1 MKKLFFIP
9 LVLAVFSL
17 NAQVFPYEL
26 TVLNQDYQQ
35 LADPNSFTT
44 TPDWD
49 DFDGQADFGFDF
61 NMFGSTINGIL
72 ISEPSGLIQI
82 GGKGTMNL
90 YSAMYS
96 DLVNADSLEVVSTVG
111 YVVEGEAPNR
121 IAKLEW
127 NNAGLYG
134 EADSLN
140 SFSMRLNYQVWFY
153 EGTNVFEFRYGS
165 NSITDF
171 FFLNEMSAPFIFF
184 VTDLDF
190 ATGSAGAA
198 WSLQGDPTNPAIGDV
213 SLDAKLPPND
223 AFLTSMPSNGTVYR
237 FAPTVASSVSEL
249 NAASFKAYPT
259 VFENNIN
266 VNSELNG
273 YNVAILRDLTGKEVQ
288 RFNVQK
294 GNQSIDLS
302 NLNSGVYL
310 LQIANTTQR
319 IVKQ

>member
-1 MKKLFFIP
+1 MK
-9 LVLAVFSL
+9 
-17 NAQVFPYEL
+17 
-26 TVLNQDYQQ
+26 
-35 LADPNSFTT
+35 
-44 TPDWD
+44 
-49 DFDGQADFGFDF
+49 
-61 NMFGSTINGIL
+61 
-72 ISEPSGLIQI
+72 
-82 GGKGTMNL
+82 
-90 YSAMYS
+90 
-96 DLVNADSLEVVSTVG
+96 
-111 YVVEGEAPNR
+111 
-121 IAKLEW
+121 
-127 NNAGLYG
+127 
-134 EADSLN
+134 
-140 SFSMRLNYQVWFY
+140 
-153 EGTNVFEFRYGS
+153 
-165 NSITDF
+165 
-171 FFLNEMSAPFIFF
+171 SAPFIFF